1 MTAVTEEKKLKGT
14 VEFDITSVIDHVKT
28 SEGALTDA
36 KDYVIDSDNM
46 LTLASSDLMSV
57 KGLQKMVE
65 AERVSKVKP
74 LNDEVKRIN
83 DEYKVP
89 ANFLAQAETV
99 LKGAIGNYQ
108 AEQARKA
115 AEAKRIADEKA
126 RQERIELERK
136 AEEARQAAAKLEQEA
151 QAAIEAGDES
161 AASAIAEQ
169 AAAISDQAES
179 LALTAEIVTSA
190 PTVQA
195 PVSVSG
201 ISTRTTYSA
210 QVDSL
215 LDLVKAVAEGKAPLE
230 CIEANTKFLGAQARA
245 FKKAGPLFPGV
256 TSIAEKSIAARS
268 A

>member
-1 MTAVTEEKKLKGT
+1 MTAATEEKKLKGT
-14 VEFDITSVIDHVKT
+14 VEFDITSVVDHVKT

-46 LTLASSDLMSV
+46 LTLASGDLMNI

-99 LKGAIGNYQ
+99 LKGAISTYQ
-108 AEQARKA
+108 TKQLEIAREAKRLADAKAA
-115 AEAKRIADEKA
+115 AEAAEIA
-126 RQERIELERK
+126 RK
-136 AEEARQAAAKLEQEA
+136 AEEARQAAAKLESDA
-151 QAAIEAGDES
+151 KAAAESGDE
-161 AASAIAEQ
+161 AAAAAVAEQ
-169 AAAISDQAES
+169 AAAMTEQAQS
-179 LALTAEIVTSA
+179 LQLAAEVVTSA
-190 PTVQA
+190 PAVQA
-195 PVSVSG
+195 PARVSG
-201 ISTRTTYSA
+201 ISTRVTYSA

-230 CIEANTKFLGAQARA
+230 CIAADEKFLGAQARA
-245 FKKAGPLFPGV
+245 FKKAGPLYPGV
-256 TSIAEKSIAARS
+256 RAIAAQSIAAR
-268 A
+268 AA